1 MAEAGW
7 YPLPSDPTKLMYY
20 DGRQWVGTPVAAPQQ
35 APQEAPLWER
45 VRGDSAVDDFFNS
58 ARAFVTD
65 ERNQGTAMAVAGGA
79 AIADGVVGIG
89 RRPGIGSA
97 IFSIFFGVI
106 FVVVGLS
113 FGNVFSSLMTV
124 PEQRANERVTQTQIV
139 EMTYDSDGYCIPYV
153 AVEDTTVRLSLP
165 VKSKPCQFAV
175 GESVTVYHVPGVPAS
190 TRLSAEAA
198 EGMKAATGGFMN
210 IFTWVFAGIGAF
222 VAIGGVFQL
231 LMKLGVIAGGSV
243 LMVMG
248 LRKRKAAQEA
258 RAREVSD
265 SAE

>member
-20 DGRQWVGTPVAAPQQ
+20 DGSQWVGTPVAVPQQ
-35 APQEAPLWER
+35 APQPAPPEER
-45 VRGDSAVDDFFNS
+45 ARGGSAVDEFFDN
-58 ARAFVTD
+58 ARSFVKD
-65 ERNQGTAMAVAGGA
+65 EKNQGTAMAVAGGA

-97 IFSIFFGVI
+97 ISSIFFGVI

-113 FGNVFSSLMTV
+113 FGNIFSSAMTV
-124 PEQRANERVTQTQIV
+124 PEQRPNEQVMQAQVV
-139 EMTYDSDGYCIPYV
+139 EMTYDSDGYCIPHV
-153 AVEDTTVRLSLP
+153 SVEDQTVRLPLP
-165 VKSKPCQFAV
+165 VKTSPCRFSV
-175 GESVTVYHVPGVPAS
+175 GDSVAVYHVPGTPES
-190 TRLSAEAA
+190 TRISAEAA
-198 EGMKAATGGFMN
+198 EDMQTSMGGFMN
-210 IFTWVFAGIGAF
+210 LFTWVFAGIGAF
-222 VAIGGVFQL
+222 VAIGGIFQL

-258 RAREVSD
+258 RDTAD